1 MFLELTSE
9 SMKSEI
15 IKTYAC
21 HCGSMRTIFCVYQK
35 RCKEGENKLGLIGE
49 IWQDKEAFPHLISRG
64 GMGESGGITWA
75 LRAFAALQ
83 CKTGKGEWTSPA
95 LSFCITA
102 SKGRAVSSRTH
113 CVAVSKNYAHKQKHN
128 GG

>member
-64 GMGESGGITWA
+64 RMGESGGITWA
-75 LRAFAALQ
+75 LRASQLCSVRQ
-83 CKTGKGEWTSPA
+83 GRES
-95 LSFCITA
+95 
-102 SKGRAVSSRTH
+102 GRAQR
-113 CVAVSKNYAHKQKHN
+113 
-128 GG
+128 